1 MLSSILLTI
10 IVTSICCIIVVVLI
24 IKVNRQNVRR
34 YNAQQVELQTIP
46 SPETTI
52 VQPRRYQGSNV
63 CNLEA
68 HSYVQTN
75 FCNPAHGFLSAA
87 HGRSHYNNVQG
98 PTEEVGTLMDTGP
111 PRYSDLFN

>member
-1 MLSSILLTI
+1 MLSSIMLTI

-24 IKVNRQNVRR
+24 IKINRQKFRR
-34 YNAQQVELQTIP
+34 YNIQQVELRTIP
-46 SPETTI
+46 SPATTI
-52 VQPRRYQGSNV
+52 VQARRYRGSNG

-75 FCNPAHGFLSAA
+75 FCNPAHDVLSAP
-87 HGRSHYNNVQG
+87 HGRSDYNNVQG
-98 PTEEVGTLMDTGP
+98 PTNEVGTLMDTGP